1 MIPPDLQERLR
12 TLKHLVIFTGA
23 GMSAESGIP
32 TFRDRAEGLWAK
44 VDPAEV
50 ATPHAFRKN
59 PQFVWDW
66 HVHLADAV
74 RRARPNDGH
83 AAVARLQELVPRVT
97 VITQNIDNL
106 HQVAGS
112 RNVIELHGSL
122 IRLKAFVDVEELFSG
137 DASPVICRLCN
148 GYAVNDELDPYAGP
162 EDLAAIAL
170 TAGSV
175 PRCPACGALLRPD
188 VVWFGEPLDSG
199 MLEDAFLAAETC
211 EALICIGTSLEV
223 EPAASLPWRALNRG
237 ALVIEVNPV
246 PTQLS
251 RAASASLNGGAAE
264 VLPRLLQ
271 SVWADRPECAPAKS
285 KTPRLELFPYD
296 H

>member
-1 MIPPDLQERLR
+1 MISADLQARLR
-12 TLKHLVIFTGA
+12 AVQHMVVFTGA

-83 AAVARLQELVPRVT
+83 AAVARLQDLVPRVT

-106 HQVAGS
+106 HQEAGS
-112 RNVIELHGSL
+112 RNVIELHGNL
-122 IRLKAFVDVEELFSG
+122 MRLKAFVDVDELFSG
-137 DASPVICRLCN
+137 DVSPVICRLCN
-148 GYAVNDELDPYAGP
+148 GYAVDDELDPYAGP
-162 EDLAAIAL
+162 EDLAAIDL
-170 TAGSV
+170 QAGSV
-175 PRCPACGALLRPD
+175 PRCPACRALLRPA
-188 VVWFGEPLDSG
+188 VVWFGEPLHPET
-199 MLEDAFLAAETC
+199 LEDAFLAAETC
-211 EALICIGTSLEV
+211 DALICIGSSLEV

-246 PTQLS
+246 PTQLT
-251 RAASASLNGGAAE
+251 REASASLRGSAAQM
-264 VLPRLLQ
+264 LPLLLQ
-271 SVWADRPECAPAKS
+271 LVWESAAK
-285 KTPRLELFPYD
+285 
-296 H
+296 